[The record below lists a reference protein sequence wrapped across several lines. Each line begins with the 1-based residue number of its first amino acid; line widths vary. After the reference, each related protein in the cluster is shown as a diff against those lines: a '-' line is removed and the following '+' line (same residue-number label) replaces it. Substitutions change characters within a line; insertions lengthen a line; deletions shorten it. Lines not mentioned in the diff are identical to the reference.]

1 MKIITRLTM
10 FLVAGGILVAALM
23 QSTSC
28 AWFQK
33 NEPRIT
39 CAAEDTVKDLPELV
53 TIVTSC
59 AAIAAGAENIVPCIL
74 AAAGSK
80 WPEEVIACVAN
91 AQASPTRASQ
101 TATSSALSSARAQPE
116 NLARLRTAV
125 NAKWGKQLG
134 LQ

>member
-1 MKIITRLTM
+1 MKIIAKITM
-10 FLVAGGILVAALM
+10 LLFVAAALV

-33 NEPRIT
+33 NEPKLV
-39 CAAEDTVKDLPELV
+39 CAGEATVADLPELV
-53 TIVTSC
+53 TIITTCS
-59 AAIAAGAENIVPCIL
+59 AISVGAENIVPCIL

-91 AQASPTRASQ
+91 AQASKIVSPA
-101 TATSSALSSARAQPE
+101 TAGPSVKP
-116 NLARLRTAV
+116 NNIARLRGAV
-125 NAKWGKQLG
+125 SAKWGRQLG